1 MPSLPRAWRTN
12 NSRDFFAEVEMQR
25 TARALVILT
34 GLPCISIHFACPVT
48 VFAQKPVVRIEC
60 SGTVVDERGRPVP
73 DAEVVCS
80 EQLYAYAEG
89 RIIWRTPSRAT
100 TGPDGTFRVQVD
112 AERKDYVWV
121 VAWKKGLSLGWQW
134 LRGAGS
140 GENLTVRLCE
150 PAALAGVIVDE
161 SGDPVG
167 GATVRPCLK
176 MDWMGGSVGVRFD
189 KPREWFAVR
198 TDEQG
203 RFQFDN
209 IPAAAS
215 ADFWV
220 EAPGW
225 ASCWT
230 YWEKELS
237 NFAGSQ
243 FKAGQTDVR
252 IVVKT
257 EAILQ
262 GRIID
267 EESGKGVAGVP
278 LLARPNARYAN
289 YSCVDPIT
297 SGPDGTFVYRGLAAN
312 DYSLQIVA
320 PQDRTAD
327 WTGKDVK
334 VTTMAGRTTDVNI
347 PVGKGGLIEVV
358 ILDAATEKPIENARA
373 SVRQQANFGLHPC
386 WYHSAYT
393 DAEGL
398 ARLRAPAGECHVVT
412 WADAYTYFSDP
423 EPAIV
428 AKGEV
433 LRRLVRLDPYPVVT
447 GTVHDPDGQP
457 AAGVIVSSKPI
468 CEEPMRTDEHGR
480 FRVTWRPSSS
490 IRNVLV
496 LARDPDRNLAGLA
509 DVKDQAQPVDVTLAP
524 AFVVRGLI
532 TDPND
537 KPIPQATVSLR
548 ASMPGWLTDAAPA
561 VPTDA
566 NGVYEARAIPAPRE
580 GFTYRLEVEAQGYGP
595 TEVRISSFGAARD
608 RQVIVQTIALPV
620 ADKSISGVVV
630 DANGAPAPGLPIFIS
645 GPRGSDTAGQPSR
658 RTVSDEQG
666 RFSVDGV
673 CAGPLRIQAG
683 VSSNPGGAGFLDAR
697 GGDRDV
703 KVILGRE
710 GVHVE
715 HISLLGKPLPDLK
728 GLIDIQPSQT
738 EGRPLLICF
747 FDMEQRPSRHCMEI
761 LAKQAAELEQK
772 GVIVAAVQS
781 AEVDENA
788 LKAWLTQR
796 SIQFPVG
803 RMEGEIDK
811 IKSAWGMQSLP
822 WLILTD
828 RERTVQAEGI
838 SPDEL
843 DREVAGINGR

>member
-1 MPSLPRAWRTN
+1 MGRSSCASIAAVFISLLFCSADVLWGQGRLKQ
-12 NSRDFFAEVEMQR
+12 V
-25 TARALVILT
+25 
-34 GLPCISIHFACPVT
+34 
-48 VFAQKPVVRIEC
+48 EC

-73 DAEVVCS
+73 DAEVVCG
-80 EQLYAYAEG
+80 EQLYEYAGG
-89 RIIWRTPSRAT
+89 RTVWRTPSRTT
-100 TGPDGTFRVQVD
+100 TGQNGRFRVQVG

-134 LRGAGS
+134 MRTARS
-140 GENLTVRLCE
+140 GEDLTVRLCE
-150 PAALAGVIVDE
+150 PAVLAGVVVDE
-161 SGDPVG
+161 SSNPVA
-167 GATVRPCLK
+167 GATVQPCLK

-189 KPREWFAVR
+189 RPREWFAVR

-209 IPAAAS
+209 IQAAAS

-237 NFAGSQ
+237 DTAGSQ
-243 FKAGQTDVR
+243 FRAGQTDVR
-252 IVVKT
+252 IVVKP
-257 EAILQ
+257 EAIIQ

-267 EESGKGVAGVP
+267 EESGKGVAGVV

-297 SGPDGTFVYRGLAAN
+297 SGPDGAFVYRGLAAN

-334 VTTMAGRTTDVNI
+334 VTTVAGQMADVNI
-347 PVGKGGLIEVV
+347 PVSKGGLIEVV
-358 ILDAATEKPIENARA
+358 ILDAATEKPIENAKA

-398 ARLRAPAGECHVVT
+398 GRLRAPAGECHVVT

-433 LRRLVRLDPYPVVT
+433 LRRQVRLDAYPVVT

-457 AAGVIVSSKPI
+457 AAGVIVNSKPI
-468 CEEPMRTDEHGR
+468 CEEPVRTDEHGR

-490 IRNVLV
+490 VRNVLV

-509 DVKDQAQPVDVTLAP
+509 DVKDQSQPVDVTLAP

-537 KPIPQATVSLR
+537 KPIREATISLQ

-595 TEVRISSFGAARD
+595 TALRTLSFDAAQD
-608 RQVIVQTIALPV
+608 RQVIVETIALPV
-620 ADKSISGVVV
+620 ADQSISGVVV
-630 DANGAPAPGLPIFIS
+630 DANDAPAVGVPIFITGPHGS
-645 GPRGSDTAGQPSR
+645 GTAGQPR
-658 RTVSDEQG
+658 RETASDEQG
-666 RFSVDGV
+666 RFAVDGV
-673 CAGPLRIQAG
+673 CPGPLRIQANYD
-683 VSSNPGGAGFLDAR
+683 SRAGGAGFLVAQ
-697 GGDRDV
+697 GGDENV

-715 HISLLGKPLPDLK
+715 SVSLLGKPLSDLK
-728 GLIDIQPSQT
+728 GLIDIKPKQT
-738 EGRPLLICF
+738 EDKPILICL
-747 FDMEQRPSRHCMEI
+747 FDMEQRPSRHCLATLSKRAGELSERGLALI
-761 LAKQAAELEQK
+761 GLQAARVDESAFSTWLAKQN
-772 GVIVAAVQS
+772 VP
-781 AEVDENA
+781 
-788 LKAWLTQR
+788 
-796 SIQFPVG
+796 FPVG
-803 RMEGEIDK
+803 RIDDDIDK
-811 IKSAWGMQSLP
+811 TKSAWGAQAMP

-828 RERTVQAEGI
+828 REHVVRAEGI
-838 SPDEL
+838 SLDEL
-843 DREVAGINGR
+843 DREVTTISNR